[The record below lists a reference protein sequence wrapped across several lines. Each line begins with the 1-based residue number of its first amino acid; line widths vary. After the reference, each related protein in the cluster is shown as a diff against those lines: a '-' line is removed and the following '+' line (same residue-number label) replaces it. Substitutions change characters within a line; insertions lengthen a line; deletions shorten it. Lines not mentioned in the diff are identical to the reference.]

1 MKSIALLLAALAA
14 FASVSHADDGAQET
28 AQMKQLREALAVTMP
43 DLEITSISESPIPGL
58 LELVTGP
65 QVVYITPDGKYVIEG
80 NMIDI
85 ERRINMTQQRRGKTQ
100 VAALNS
106 MGEEKMVV
114 YPATSDKSDQRSIT
128 VITDTTCPYCSKLH
142 AEINGLLSQGVSVR
156 YLLYPR
162 AGLNS
167 PAHRQLESVWCAED
181 PLEAMT
187 LAKAGQSIPEK
198 RCDNPIQEHMAFAR
212 QAGLQGTPMI
222 FLDNG
227 LVVPGYRP
235 PQELIR
241 LLESEPRIGG

>member
-1 MKSIALLLAALAA
+1 MKLFTVLATAA
-14 FASVSHADDGAQET
+14 SLFLSTAVADEATGESAEI
-28 AQMKQLREALAVTMP
+28 KQLRTALAVTMP
-43 DLEITSISESPIPGL
+43 DLEITSIEKSAIPGL
-58 LELVTGP
+58 LEMVIGP

-80 NMIDI
+80 NMIDV
-85 ERRINMTQQRRGKTQ
+85 ERRINVTQQRRGKTQ
-100 VAALNS
+100 VAALNT
-106 MGEEKMVV
+106 MGLDKMVV
-114 YPATSDKSDQRSIT
+114 YPGEANDSPRRSIT

-142 AEINGLLSQGVSVR
+142 EEIGGLLSQGVSVR

-167 PAHRQLESVWCAED
+167 PAHRQLESVWCADD

-187 LAKAGQSIPEK
+187 LAKAGQQIPEK
-198 RCDNPIQEHMAFAR
+198 RCDNPIEEHIAFAR

-235 PQELIR
+235 TQELLR
-241 LLESEPRIGG
+241 LLDSEPKIEG